1 MPFYMFM
8 TVTIVA
14 CMQAAKRRLTYPK
27 YVWIAY
33 DWYPRGWWKSVEDCD
48 IKQVQNFL
56 HRVISLRRYPAA
68 DDSSA
73 QTDAGIVRLSEN

>member
-48 IKQVQNFL
+48 VRQV
-56 HRVISLRRYPAA
+56 
-68 DDSSA
+68 
-73 QTDAGIVRLSEN
+73 